1 MKRNIFASLLA
12 VAVLSLSTVSSFAAK
27 AGVLGLKPSA
37 NQGVT
42 QSSSNTSTTNTDV
55 QSVQY
60 DTAKYQFPAEQ
71 LKAEG
76 KNFDRYDWHLYQR
89 FDNGQLMYY
98 QWADDT
104 GYIIE
109 EGHYQSNGQGKKYGI
124 EGLRALEP
132 FYVNPESW
140 EREIPECPEVDGYRA
155 VYPDKIVVFES
166 KRVDQYGLRIQLET
180 PVFSNPALTYSQ
192 EITISL
198 PTDSGYGIGAPKIYE
213 PRHKYEFQAKA
224 RMEGKIK
231 NVYYMVFYSLKREVS
246 NVRLYRENQ
255 NEILNIST
263 DQLDKLSTM
272 MKFAADKPFGQLHKE
287 IKDYGFIDTYSGM
300 RLLY

>member
-1 MKRNIFASLLA
+1 MKRSFLLTALA
-12 VAVLSLSTVSSFAAK
+12 VATLSVNVLAMQAQ
-27 AGVLGLKPSA
+27 AGTLGLKPSA
-37 NQGVT
+37 T
-42 QSSSNTSTTNTDV
+42 QSTTANTTNAANTDV
-55 QSVQY
+55 QSVQH
-60 DTAKYQFPAEQ
+60 DATRYQYPAQQ
-71 LKAEG
+71 LKAEN
-76 KNFDRYDWHLYQR
+76 KTFDATDWHLYQR

-109 EGHYQSNGQGKKYGI
+109 EGRYQSNGQGKKYGI

-198 PTDSGYGIGAPKIYE
+198 PTDPDYGVGAPRIYE
-213 PRHKYEFQAKA
+213 PSHKYEFQSRA
-224 RMEGKIK
+224 RMEGKLK

-255 NEILNIST
+255 NEILYIST
-263 DQLDKLSTM
+263 DQLDKIKTM
-272 MKFAADKPFGQLHKE
+272 MQFTATKPFGELHRE
-287 IKDYGFIDTYSGM
+287 IKNYGFIDTYSGM

>member
-1 MKRNIFASLLA
+1 MKRSFLLTALA
-12 VAVLSLSTVSSFAAK
+12 VATLSVNVLAMQAQ
-27 AGVLGLKPSA
+27 AGTLGLKPSA
-37 NQGVT
+37 T
-42 QSSSNTSTTNTDV
+42 QSTTANTTNAANTDV

-60 DTAKYQFPAEQ
+60 DATRYQYPAQQ
-71 LKAEG
+71 LKAEN
-76 KNFDRYDWHLYQR
+76 KTFDATDWHLYQR

-109 EGHYQSNGQGKKYGI
+109 EGRYQSNGQGKKYGI

-198 PTDSGYGIGAPKIYE
+198 PTDPDYGVGAPRIYE
-213 PRHKYEFQAKA
+213 PSHKYEFQSRA
-224 RMEGKIK
+224 RMEGKLK

-255 NEILNIST
+255 NEILYIST
-263 DQLDKLSTM
+263 DQLDKIKTM
-272 MKFAADKPFGQLHKE
+272 MQFTATKPFGELHRE
-287 IKDYGFIDTYSGM
+287 IKNYGFIDTYSGM